1 MNDVHAANGRHLGT
15 VTFPVERGKLRELAL
30 ALHDEDPVW
39 HDPDA
44 ARAAGFDGVPAPP
57 TATVLAA
64 HWTPGA
70 LIGRPLELGLD
81 VARLLHGEAT
91 WSDLRPI
98 RAGDELTAVAHV
110 ADVSERQGRRGG
122 TMTLVVVRTTFT
134 NQRGEQVAVLD
145 DTWVQTAGTPGAGT
159 A

>member
-1 MNDVHAANGRHLGT
+1 MDLEHLAGRALGT
-15 VTFPVERGKLRELAL
+15 VVFPVERGKLRELAR

-39 HDPDA
+39 WDEDA

-81 VARLLHGEAT
+81 VARLLHGEAA
-91 WSDLRPI
+91 WSELRPI
-98 RAGDELTAVAHV
+98 RAGDVLK
-110 ADVSERQGRRGG
+110 ADAEVEGVTRREGRRGG
-122 TMTLVVVRTTFT
+122 TMTLLVICTRFA
-134 NQRGEQVAVLD
+134 NQRGEQVAVLR
-145 DTWVQTAGTPGAGT
+145 DTWVQTAAVAP
-159 A
+159 